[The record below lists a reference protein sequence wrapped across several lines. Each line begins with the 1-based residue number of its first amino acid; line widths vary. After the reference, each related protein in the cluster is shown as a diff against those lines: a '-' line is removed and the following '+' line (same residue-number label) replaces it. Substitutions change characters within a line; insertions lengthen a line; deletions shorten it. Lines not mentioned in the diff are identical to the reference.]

1 VGRGLI
7 HFFVEGESECTGERG
22 RGQFSIFGAVEEN
35 VAADFRGWKRIEI
48 FFKDVRLSRAEGA
61 GSF

>member
-1 VGRGLI
+1 L
-7 HFFVEGESECTGERG
+7 VEGESECTGERG

-35 VAADFRGWKRIEI
+35 VAADFRRWKPIEI